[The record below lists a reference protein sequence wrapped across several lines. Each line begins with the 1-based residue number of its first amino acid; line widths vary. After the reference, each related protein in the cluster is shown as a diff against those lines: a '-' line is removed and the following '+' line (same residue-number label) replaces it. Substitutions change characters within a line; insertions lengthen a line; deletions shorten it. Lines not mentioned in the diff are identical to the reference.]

1 MTSPLFTVNDY
12 KASFNAGKWN
22 RTTSVLVDL
31 SFFFRKTLFLWQ
43 ALFLSSNSLITE
55 KEELAKGAN
64 EKPKSLQL
72 QLFFLSDN
80 FTLTFCEWIVSE
92 GRASIFLQLGS
103 GRCWCAGPHLGH
115 FHTSTLPPHFH
126 TSTKARTPNP
136 PFSISARTSSYLPPL
151 HSYRGKHFSCFRH
164 SPRFLLCSGGSQW
177 AGSLHLF
184 ANMRKPIKPSIV
196 AWLTGTSLFLSWEID
211 LPQASPSPPSSI
223 DNFDRTGGKKETSQV
238 VRLNVPSLM

>member
-1 MTSPLFTVNDY
+1 MTGSILEFKFTDHWKGGTGKRSKWKTKITPIATLF
-12 KASFNAGKWN
+12 SFRQFSFDILWRDCQWRQSIHFSAARQRK
-22 RTTSVLVDL
+22 VLV
-31 SFFFRKTLFLWQ
+31 R
-43 ALFLSSNSLITE
+43 
-55 KEELAKGAN
+55 G
-64 EKPKSLQL
+64 P
-72 QLFFLSDN
+72 
-80 FTLTFCEWIVSE
+80 TF
-92 GRASIFLQLGS
+92 
-103 GRCWCAGPHLGH
+103 GPL
-115 FHTSTLPPHFH
+115 PHFH

-164 SPRFLLCSGGSQW
+164 SPRFLLCWAGSQW

-223 DNFDRTGGKKETSQV
+223 DNFDRTGGNKETSQV

>member
-1 MTSPLFTVNDY
+1 MKQNDI
-12 KASFNAGKWN
+12 SSG
-22 RTTSVLVDL
+22 RSV
-31 SFFFRKTLFLWQ
+31 FFFRKTLFLWQ

-72 QLFFLSDN
+72 QLFFLSS
-80 FTLTFCEWIVSE
+80 T
-92 GRASIFLQLGS
+92 IFLWS
-103 GRCWCAGPHLGH
+103 GH
-115 FHTSTLPPHFH
+115 FVKGLSVKAEHPFFCSSAAEGVGARAHIWATSTLPHCPH

-223 DNFDRTGGKKETSQV
+223 DNFDRTGGNKETSQV